1 MVFIAVLAPNKWY
14 SLEINLSEYTIFQ
27 NTPITEAVMEIKAQL
42 PEETDLK
49 ILENCHDHIKERF
62 PEKQEQRFIKAD
74 FKLSQKDMPLPLPTK
89 TGTQGYIFHSRT
101 EKKVVQCKTDG
112 FAFNKLKPYKNWD
125 LFRSE
130 GRELWE
136 LYSKIAKPIK
146 VVRIGLRYINR
157 IEVPLPFKDFSEYI
171 LTNPQIAPNLPQG
184 VSHFFM
190 RLEIPNPDIE
200 ATAII
205 TQTMDKPTTA
215 QRLPLILDIDV
226 FRITEY
232 PGKAKEMWGAFEKL
246 RDFKNDIF
254 FNSVTEKAKGL
265 FQ

>member
-1 MVFIAVLAPNKWY
+1 MSDYTVFPNA
-14 SLEINLSEYTIFQ
+14 
-27 NTPITEAVMEIKAQL
+27 PITEAVIEIKAQL

-49 ILENCHDHIKERF
+49 SLESFHDHIKERF
-62 PEKQEQRFIKAD
+62 PEKQEQRFLKAD
-74 FKLSQKDMPLPLPTK
+74 FKLSQKDKLSSLPTK
-89 TGTQGYIFHSRT
+89 TGTQGYFFRSHK
-101 EKKVVQCKTDG
+101 EKKVVQSKIDG
-112 FAFNKLKPYKNWD
+112 FAFNKLKPYENWE

-130 GRELWE
+130 GRDLWE
-136 LYSKIAKPIK
+136 LYSEIVNPIR
-146 VVRIGLRYINR
+146 VIRIGLRYINR
-157 IEVPLPFKDFSEYI
+157 IEVPLPFNDFSEYL
-171 LTNPQIAPNLPQG
+171 LTNPQIAPNLPQA

-190 RLEIPNPDIE
+190 RLEVPNPDIE

-232 PGKAKEMWGAFEKL
+232 LGKAEDMWEDFEKL

-254 FNSVTEKAKGL
+254 FNSVTEKAKEL
-265 FQ
+265 FR

>member
-1 MVFIAVLAPNKWY
+1 MSDYTVFPNA
-14 SLEINLSEYTIFQ
+14 
-27 NTPITEAVMEIKAQL
+27 PITEAVIEIKAQL

-49 ILENCHDHIKERF
+49 SLESFHDHIKNRF

-74 FKLSQKDMPLPLPTK
+74 FKLSQKDTPPVLPTK
-89 TGTQGYIFHSRT
+89 TGTQGYLFHSRE
-101 EKKVVQCKTDG
+101 EKKVVQSRIDG
-112 FAFNKLKPYKNWD
+112 FAFNKLKPYENWD

-130 GRELWE
+130 GRKLWE
-136 LYSKIAKPIK
+136 LYSKIANPIK

-157 IEVPLPFKDFSEYI
+157 IEVPLPFNDFGEYL
-171 LTNPQIAPNLPQG
+171 LTNPQIAPNLPQA

-190 RLEIPNPDIE
+190 RLEVPNPDIE

-205 TQTMDKPTTA
+205 TQTMDKPTKTK
-215 QRLPLILDIDV
+215 RLPLILDIDV

-232 PGKAKEMWGAFEKL
+232 VEKTEEMWRTFEKL

-254 FNSVTEKAKGL
+254 FNSVTEKAKEL
-265 FQ
+265 FR

>member
-1 MVFIAVLAPNKWY
+1 MSDYTVFPNA
-14 SLEINLSEYTIFQ
+14 
-27 NTPITEAVMEIKAQL
+27 PITEAVIDIKAQL

-49 ILENCHDHIKERF
+49 SLESFHDHIKNRF
-62 PEKQEQRFIKAD
+62 SEKQEQRFLKAD
-74 FKLSQKDMPLPLPTK
+74 FKLSQKDKLSSLPTK
-89 TGTQGYIFHSRT
+89 TGTQGYFFRSHK
-101 EKKVVQCKTDG
+101 EKKVVQSKIDG
-112 FAFNKLKPYKNWD
+112 FAFNKLKPYENWE

-130 GRELWE
+130 GRDLWE
-136 LYSKIAKPIK
+136 LYSEIVNPIR
-146 VVRIGLRYINR
+146 VIRIGLRYINR
-157 IEVPLPFKDFSEYI
+157 IEVPLPFNDFSEYL
-171 LTNPQIAPNLPQG
+171 LTNPQIAPNLPQA

-190 RLEIPNPDIE
+190 RLEVPNPDIE

-232 PGKAKEMWGAFEKL
+232 LGKAEDMWEDFEKL

-254 FNSVTEKAKGL
+254 FNSVTEKAKEL
-265 FQ
+265 FR

>member
-1 MVFIAVLAPNKWY
+1 
-14 SLEINLSEYTIFQ
+14 LEINLSDYTVFP
-27 NTPITEAVMEIKAQL
+27 NAPITEAVIEIKAQL

-49 ILENCHDHIKERF
+49 SLESFHDHIKNRF
-62 PEKQEQRFIKAD
+62 PEKQEQRFLKAD
-74 FKLSQKDMPLPLPTK
+74 FKLSQKDTPITLPTK
-89 TGTQGYIFHSRT
+89 TGTHGYLFRSHK
-101 EKKVVQCKTDG
+101 EKKVVQSKIDG
-112 FAFNKLKPYKNWD
+112 FAFNKLKPYENWE

-136 LYSKIAKPIK
+136 LYFKIANPIK
-146 VVRIGLRYINR
+146 IIRIGLRYINR
-157 IEVPLPFKDFSEYI
+157 IEVPVPFDDFSEYL
-171 LTNPQIAPNLPQG
+171 LTNPQIAPQLPQE

-190 RLEIPNPDIE
+190 RLEVPNPDIE

-205 TQTMDKPTTA
+205 TQTMDKPTKT

-232 PGKAKEMWGAFEKL
+232 VGKTEEMWKAFEKL

-254 FNSVTEKAKGL
+254 FNSVTEKAKEL
-265 FQ
+265 FR

>member
-1 MVFIAVLAPNKWY
+1 MSDYTVFPNA
-14 SLEINLSEYTIFQ
+14 
-27 NTPITEAVMEIKAQL
+27 PITEAVIDIKTQL

-49 ILENCHDHIKERF
+49 RLESFHDHIKERF
-62 PEKQEQRFIKAD
+62 PEKQEQRFIKAG
-74 FKLSQKDMPLPLPTK
+74 FKLSQKDTPITLPTK
-89 TGTQGYIFHSRT
+89 TGTQGYLFRSLK
-101 EKKVVQCKTDG
+101 EKKVVQSKIDG
-112 FAFNKLKPYKNWD
+112 FAFNKLKPYENWES
-125 LFRSE
+125 FRSE

-136 LYSKIAKPIK
+136 LYSETVNPIK
-146 VVRIGLRYINR
+146 VIRIGLRYINR
-157 IEVPLPFKDFSEYI
+157 IEVPLPFNDFSDY
-171 LTNPQIAPNLPQG
+171 LFTNPQIAPNLPQA

-190 RLEIPNPDIE
+190 RLEVPNPDIE

-232 PGKAKEMWGAFEKL
+232 LGKAEDMWEAFEKL

-254 FNSVTEKAKGL
+254 FNSVTEKAKEL